1 MIIPIL
7 IMLLKTYVQHLAFGH
22 LETKLPILRLLTYIK
37 FQDPAVTADSP
48 HQIELND
55 EFLHHQQN

>member
-7 IMLLKTYVQHLAFGH
+7 IILLKTYVQHLAFGH
-22 LETKLPILRLLTYIK
+22 FEIKLPILRLLTYRG

-55 EFLHHQQN
+55 KFLHHQQS